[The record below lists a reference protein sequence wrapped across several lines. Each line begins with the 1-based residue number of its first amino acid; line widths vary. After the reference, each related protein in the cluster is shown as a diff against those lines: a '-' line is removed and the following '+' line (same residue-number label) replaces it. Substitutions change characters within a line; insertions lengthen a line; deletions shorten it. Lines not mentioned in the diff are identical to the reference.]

1 MRGRGAAPPPAA
13 ASARLDVWLWRA
25 RVVKTRALAAALV
38 SAGHV
43 RRDGRTIDSP
53 GRTVKP
59 GDVLT
64 VALDRAVRVLRV
76 VDLGERRGPARE
88 AAALYEA
95 LEPADATRVV
105 LARGPQSG

>member
-1 MRGRGAAPPPAA
+1 MRGRGATAPPAA

-25 RVVKTRALAAALV
+25 RVVKTRALAAGLV
-38 SAGHV
+38 GAGHV
-43 RRDGRTIDSP
+43 RLNGRKIDAP
-53 GRTVKP
+53 GRAVKP

-64 VALDRAVRVLRV
+64 IALDRTVRVLRV
-76 VDLGERRGPARE
+76 LDPGERRGPARE

-95 LEPADATRVV
+95 LEQGAATSVV

>member
-1 MRGRGAAPPPAA
+1 MRGRGAAPPPAV

-43 RRDGRTIDSP
+43 RRDGRKIDSR

-64 VALDRAVRVLRV
+64 IALDRTVRVLRV
-76 VDLGERRGPARE
+76 VDPGERRGPARE
-88 AAALYEA
+88 AATLYDD
-95 LEPADATRVV
+95 LGKPDATRVV
-105 LARGPQSG
+105 LAQDRQSG